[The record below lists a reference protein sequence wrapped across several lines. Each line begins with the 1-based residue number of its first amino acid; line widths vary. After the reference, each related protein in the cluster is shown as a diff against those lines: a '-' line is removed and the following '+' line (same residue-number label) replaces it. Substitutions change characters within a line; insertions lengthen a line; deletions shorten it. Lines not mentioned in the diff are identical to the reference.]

1 MVIQLFQYGT
11 KAALDNEKVCVCMLC
26 IFIFFFFFIIVQKW
40 KLLFNLKF
48 LENI

>member
-26 IFIFFFFFIIVQKW
+26 IFIFFFS
-40 KLLFNLKF
+40 LLSFKSESYF
-48 LENI
+48 LT